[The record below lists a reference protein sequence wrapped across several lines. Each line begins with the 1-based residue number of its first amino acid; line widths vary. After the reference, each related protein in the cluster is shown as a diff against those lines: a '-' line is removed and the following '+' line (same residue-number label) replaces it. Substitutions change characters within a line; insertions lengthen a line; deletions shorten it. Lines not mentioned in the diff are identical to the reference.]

1 MDRINNR
8 DNKDLSK
15 VENLY
20 LTGVLDELKMC
31 FNYSGQVSMGDTIKS
46 YCYLKLWIDSL
57 MTRKFLFLYFM

>member
-1 MDRINNR
+1 MDRSDNR

-31 FNYSGQVSMGDTIKS
+31 FNYSGQVSMADTIKS
-46 YCYLKLWIDSL
+46 YYYLKL
-57 MTRKFLFLYFM
+57 